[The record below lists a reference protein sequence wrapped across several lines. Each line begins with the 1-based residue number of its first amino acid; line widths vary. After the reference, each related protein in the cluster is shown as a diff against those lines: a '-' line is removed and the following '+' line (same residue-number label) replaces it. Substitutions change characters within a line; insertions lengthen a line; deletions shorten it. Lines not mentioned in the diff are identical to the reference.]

1 MKIII
6 APAKVMKNKQLNIMQ
21 TDLLFP
27 DKTANLYQYLQK
39 YNVEDLHDIMKISF
53 KMAQTVYDYYHNDD
67 INTTPAIFCY
77 QGTVL
82 KQLNLNTYN
91 DTDFEYL
98 DKYLTILSAYYGIL
112 KYNTGITPYRLDM
125 TMKLDIDLYQYWQ
138 KEIDTYYKNED
149 YLISLASNEFIKMVN
164 HPNIVNLDFV
174 ENRGGKL
181 TRNSMYVK
189 QARGKMLDIMI
200 KNKITSLSALKEV
213 TFDDYIYQPSLS
225 TDNNFVYIR
234 NSKKTYKKL

>member
-27 DKTANLYQYLQK
+27 DKTANLYQHLQK

>member
-6 APAKVMKNKQLNIMQ
+6 APAKIMKNKQLNIKQ

-27 DKTANLYQYLQK
+27 NKTAYLHQYLQ
-39 YNVEDLHDIMKISF
+39 NFSVENLHDTMKISF

-67 INTTPAIFCY
+67 IKTTPALFCY

-82 KQLNLNTYN
+82 KQLNLQTY
-91 DTDFEYL
+91 DESDFNYL

-125 TMKLDIDLYQYWQ
+125 TMKLNIDLYQYWQ
-138 KEIDTYYKNED
+138 QEVDDYFKNED
-149 YLISLASNEFIKMVN
+149 YLISLASNEFVKMVN
-164 HPNIVNLDFV
+164 HPNIINLDFV
-174 ENRGGKL
+174 EDRGGKL

-189 QARGKMLDIMI
+189 QARGKMLEIMV
-200 KNKITSLSALKEV
+200 KNKITSLKAIQEV
-213 TFDDYIYQPSLS
+213 TFDDYVYQPSLS
-225 TDNNFVYIR
+225 TENNFVYLR
-234 NSKKTYKKL
+234 DGKKTYKKL

>member
-39 YNVEDLHDIMKISF
+39 YNIEDLHDIMKISF

-174 ENRGGKL
+174 ENRGDKL